1 MQEHTLRFVVRNR
14 PHLSS
19 AMNLR
24 PSIVAA
30 TEDGWTWLSASQRG
44 ARLRQGFW
52 SAVIS
57 LLLIALAAAAT
68 LPPRTIAVPLVA
80 LLLGGGVWLI
90 RTLWARAHCAVAVSS
105 LGLAVRGGLD
115 VAQIA
120 WPAVEAVLGVPR
132 GGRMR
137 IVIEARGARHQT
149 RATFSRDAALAWLD
163 VCAEEAARR
172 RLHPVAIDGVTG
184 FRTG

>member
-1 MQEHTLRFVVRNR
+1 
-14 PHLSS
+14 
-19 AMNLR
+19 MNLR
-24 PSIVAA
+24 PSTVA
-30 TEDGWTWLSASQRG
+30 TTDDGWTWLSSSQRG

-68 LPPRTIAVPLVA
+68 LPPRLIAVPLVA
-80 LLLGGGVWLI
+80 LLLSSGVWLI
-90 RTLWARAHCAVAVSS
+90 RTLWGRAHCAMAVSA

-115 VAQIA
+115 VDQIA
-120 WPAVEAVLGVPR
+120 WPAVHAVLGVPC

-137 IVIEARGARHQT
+137 IVIEARGARHET
-149 RATFSRDAALAWLD
+149 KVTFGRDAALAWLAA
-163 VCAEEAARR
+163 CAEHAERR
-172 RLHPVAIDGVTG
+172 RLHPVTIEGAAG